1 MADREDVIGFA
12 AGFIQSLAGLWLFV
26 VCVRLIPEI
35 HEYPLLSLVIGLQ
48 VWVSKSCLPQLMAFR
63 SLGIFCFTPD
73 ADFS

>member
-12 AGFIQSLAGLWLFV
+12 GFIQFLAGIWLFV
-26 VCVRLIPEI
+26 LCVRLIPAI
-35 HEYPLLSLVIGLQ
+35 HEYPLLSLVIGLH

-63 SLGIFCFTPD
+63 SLEIFCFTPD